1 MCSSPFL
8 NKFRSSLLQIF
19 FKLVVLKNFANL
31 TGKHLFWSLFLIKL
45 QVLRTTT
52 LLKGDYCEIWEIFR
66 NILFLRTSPVAA
78 SDSFRFPTCNFN
90 KKRFWQRCFSVN
102 FAQFLRTS
110 FDTAPPDHC
119 FLISKAV
126 VRRCSVKK
134 VFLKISQ
141 NWQESTCARASFLIK
156 LESWGLQL
164 Y

>member
-8 NKFRSSLLQIF
+8 NKFRSSLSQIF

-90 KKRFWQRCFSVN
+90 KKEILAEIFFFEFCKILKNIFWQNTSGWLLLKFRSSRQVFCKKDILKN
-102 FAQFLRTS
+102 FAKFVGKNMCQSLFLT
-110 FDTAPPDHC
+110 
-119 FLISKAV
+119 
-126 VRRCSVKK
+126 
-134 VFLKISQ
+134 
-141 NWQESTCARASFLIK
+141 K
-156 LESWGLQL
+156 LQTWGLQL